1 MNAQQSP
8 DLRKKNV
15 RTAVILGVIA
25 VLVML
30 SSVPFWINLFKMAI
44 DLPG

>member
-1 MNAQQSP
+1 MMVQRNP
-8 DLRKKNV
+8 ELRKKNI
-15 RTAVILGVIA
+15 RTAIILGVIA

>member
-1 MNAQQSP
+1 MNTQQDP
-8 DLRKKNV
+8 RLRKKNI

-25 VLVML
+25 VVVML
-30 SSVPFWINLFKMAI
+30 LSVPFWVNLFKLAI

>member
-1 MNAQQSP
+1 MMVKQNP
-8 DLRKKNV
+8 ELRKKNI
-15 RTAVILGVIA
+15 RTAIVLGVVA

-30 SSVPFWINLFKMAI
+30 LSVPFWVNLFKMAI

>member
-1 MNAQQSP
+1 MNMQQNP
-8 DLRKKNV
+8 QLRKKNI

-25 VLVML
+25 VVVML
-30 SSVPFWINLFKMAI
+30 LSVPFWINLFKLAI